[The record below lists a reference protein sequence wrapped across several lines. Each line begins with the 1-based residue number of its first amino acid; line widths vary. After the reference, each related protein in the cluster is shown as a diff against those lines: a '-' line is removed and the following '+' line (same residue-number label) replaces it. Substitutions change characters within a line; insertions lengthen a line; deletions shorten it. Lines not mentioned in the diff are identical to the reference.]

1 MSELYPQI
9 EQFYATQMQLL
20 DDGAVQEWADTFT
33 HDGVFEANAHPEP
46 ARGREAIASAAKR
59 TVAELAEQGLVR
71 RHWIGMLSVRPN
83 DDGSVGARSYA
94 VVLQTPKGGQ
104 AAIRFSTV
112 CEDVLVRRDGGW
124 QVLDRRVSRDDL
136 T

>member
-1 MSELYPQI
+1 MSELYSQI
-9 EQFYATQMQLL
+9 EQFYAAQMQLL

-33 HDGVFEANAHPEP
+33 LDGVFAANAHPEP
-46 ARGREAIASAAKR
+46 ARGREAIATAAKR

-71 RHWIGMLSVRPN
+71 RHWIGMLSVRGN
-83 DDGSVGARSYA
+83 DDGTVAARSYA

-112 CEDVLVRRDGGW
+112 CEDVLVRRDGDW
-124 QVLDRRVSRDDL
+124 QVLDRKVSRDDL